1 MNLDNWKE
9 KIFKIEKKPRQEI
22 ASMPNESPRERYK
35 SSPQE
40 VILDSRDFER
50 EGELLG
56 GRIGDARFVKIRD
69 DWGGVFKPH
78 SNYEGQRKK
87 AFISRERAAYLISR
101 FLGFDFVP
109 PTVIKIINGK
119 EGSLQEFV
127 EDAKSGY
134 ETGYSDIDQDERVK
148 LEIFDNLI
156 VNEDRHGNNY
166 LVKDGKIFAIDHGYS
181 LDPIDLGKNI
191 YIERVPVGIAE
202 KLRRFVESEDQK
214 GILRDLLVEL
224 LGESVADKFIKR
236 VVAFVESTNADL
248 VFDENKFS
256 NLMGGY

>member
-1 MNLDNWKE
+1 M
-9 KIFKIEKKPRQEI
+9 
-22 ASMPNESPRERYK
+22 
-35 SSPQE
+35 
-40 VILDSRDFER
+40 
-50 EGELLG
+50 
-56 GRIGDARFVKIRD
+56 
-69 DWGGVFKPH
+69 
-78 SNYEGQRKK
+78 
-87 AFISRERAAYLISR
+87 
-101 FLGFDFVP
+101 P
-109 PTVIKIINGK
+109 PTVIKIVNGK

-156 VNEDRHGNNY
+156 VNEDRHRDNY

-181 LDPIDLGKNI
+181 LDPRDLGKSI
-191 YIERVPVGIAE
+191 YIKRVPVGIAE